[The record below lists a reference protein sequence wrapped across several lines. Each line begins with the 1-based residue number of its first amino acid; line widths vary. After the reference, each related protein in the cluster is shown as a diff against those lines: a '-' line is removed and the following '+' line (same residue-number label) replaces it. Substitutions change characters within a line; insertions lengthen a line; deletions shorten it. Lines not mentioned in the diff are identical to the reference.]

1 MSRQNADPQSR
12 HHGRPNGSNVHRGAA
27 NRSHSASVSL
37 NQTSYPFSPTGSRGD
52 YPAESPSPTTFDSGP
67 FSTAA
72 SEDSAD
78 PSIVAVRGSV
88 PPSPILRGLR
98 DARARRAGAPTAN
111 GGGGNA
117 ANGEELRSNYFPS
130 TTPAPVVEEAESL
143 EAEAGA
149 QDQVNALVDQGS
161 DVSDKQD
168 GTTKS
173 QIQTQD
179 DAAAA
184 EVDNGAKARSQRTV
198 RTGRVIAIDL
208 DDAFLAA
215 HAEDLGSAQVVPGAI
230 NALKALHEMGHP
242 VHLIS
247 RRSSDVLG
255 KVAQWLSQ
263 LGLSIGIKE
272 DDVVA
277 AVWLVDGQAAYEEK
291 GKDQPG
297 MLAGGRKLM
306 VS

>member
-1 MSRQNADPQSR
+1 L
-12 HHGRPNGSNVHRGAA
+12 V
-27 NRSHSASVSL
+27 
-37 NQTSYPFSPTGSRGD
+37 
-52 YPAESPSPTTFDSGP
+52 
-67 FSTAA
+67 
-72 SEDSAD
+72 
-78 PSIVAVRGSV
+78 
-88 PPSPILRGLR
+88 
-98 DARARRAGAPTAN
+98 
-111 GGGGNA
+111 
-117 ANGEELRSNYFPS
+117 
-130 TTPAPVVEEAESL
+130 

-161 DVSDKQD
+161 DASDKQD

-173 QIQTQD
+173 QVQTQD

-215 HAEDLGSAQVVPGAI
+215 SAEDVESAQVVPGVI

-247 RRSSDVLG
+247 RRSSDDLG

-277 AVWLVDGQAAYEEK
+277 AVWLVDGQAAFEEK
-291 GKDQPG
+291 GKNQSG